1 MTDTISTHWYGR
13 AWKGRP
19 CFFLGSLT
27 NTMESE
33 TSSKSSV
40 ETPVG
45 KAGKSG
51 AGKNAKRPC
60 SEKQLANLRAGMEIL
75 KVNREKKAKEK
86 AERKAAGVPEPPKPV
101 KVIEAVI
108 EPPVKEKVRYIT
120 RDRQERTS
128 NHVTREEFQQIKD
141 LLVKDKAPMVEVV
154 KEKEVV
160 KEVLVHKD
168 RIVSGSSML
177 DAIFFGKK

>member
-1 MTDTISTHWYGR
+1 
-13 AWKGRP
+13 
-19 CFFLGSLT
+19 
-27 NTMESE
+27 MEAD
-33 TSSKSSV
+33 TSSNSSV

-86 AERKAAGVPEPPKPV
+86 AERKVAGLPEPPKPV
-101 KVIEAVI
+101 KVLV

-141 LLVKDKAPMVEVV
+141 LLVKDKAPVTEVV
-154 KEKEVV
+154 KEKEVI

-168 RIVSGSSML
+168 RVVSGSSML
-177 DAIFFGKK
+177 DAIFFPKK